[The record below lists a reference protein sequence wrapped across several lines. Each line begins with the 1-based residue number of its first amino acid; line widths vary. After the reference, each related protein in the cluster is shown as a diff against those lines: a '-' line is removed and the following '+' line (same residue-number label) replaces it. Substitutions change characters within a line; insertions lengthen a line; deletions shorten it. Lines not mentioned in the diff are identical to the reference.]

1 MMVPATNLSGLWDLS
16 IQFFSSLSQHS
27 LTIVQ
32 DGNWLSGTHQTDFQS
47 GSMTGTIEGSR
58 VMLQSAMRV
67 VGDDLTYQFSGIVNG
82 NSISGDIYLGE
93 YRTAKF
99 TAKRNEQKAPRR
111 KVNIPAGPPLA
122 T

>member
-1 MMVPATNLSGLWDLS
+1 M
-16 IQFFSSLSQHS
+16 
-27 LTIVQ
+27 
-32 DGNWLSGTHQTDFQS
+32 
-47 GSMTGTIEGSR
+47 
-58 VMLQSAMRV
+58 
-67 VGDDLTYQFSGIVNG
+67 
-82 NSISGDIYLGE
+82 ISGDIHLGE